1 MNLANFSS
9 LGRRF
14 EVGLV
19 LRIGVLL
26 LACACFAWAV
36 NRPGLYATTLL
47 AGVATGSAL
56 AELWLF
62 LRRTNMAVARF
73 VAALTHGDFTEG
85 FAGEGQGSGFDALGA
100 SLEAAIARLR
110 HERSDTQDENRFLAA
125 LVDDVPSPLLTI
137 DEEGRVK
144 LLNKAARRLLQGG
157 GTSGSPAS
165 CMVSGLAAHGAEF
178 AADVAAMRPGE
189 RRRTLMLIGGAPTAA
204 LLSMAE
210 VRQARRPTLRVV
222 AVQPIQQE
230 LDRAELASQTDLVR
244 VLTHEIMNSMT
255 PVTSLSAT
263 AAKLI
268 ADADKGDNP
277 AIIDARHAI
286 ETVARRSE
294 GVMHF
299 VRTYRQL
306 IRPPE
311 LRRSRVDLAPMFVE
325 LARLFASDRPAMP
338 LAVTVDPQGL
348 QVDADPD
355 LLAQLLIN
363 LLRNAA
369 EAGDGETAPAITLSA
384 SALKGGRVAIDVT
397 DNGPGIAEELR
408 QDIFLPFFSTKQE
421 GTGVG
426 LSLAR
431 QIALAHG
438 GALTCETAS
447 PRGTRFRL
455 LL

>member
-1 MNLANFSS
+1 MSNLAAFTA

-19 LRIGVLL
+19 LRIAVLL
-26 LACACFAWAV
+26 LAGAALAWAIT
-36 NRPGLYATTLL
+36 RPGLYATTLL
-47 AGVATGSAL
+47 AGLATGAAL
-56 AELWLF
+56 AEMWLF
-62 LRRTNMAVARF
+62 LRRTNLAVARF
-73 VAALTHGDFTEG
+73 VLALTHGDFT
-85 FAGEGQGSGFDALGA
+85 QGFDGGGAGGGFDKLGA

-110 HERSDTQDENRFLAA
+110 DERTATQDENRFLAA
-125 LVDDVPSPLLTI
+125 LVDDVPSPLLSL
-137 DEEGRVK
+137 DDEGRVM
-144 LLNKAARRLLQGG
+144 LLNKAARRLLVG
-157 GTSGSPAS
+157 SGAR
-165 CMVSGLAAHGAEF
+165 VADLGVHGVGF
-178 AADVAAMRPGE
+178 AADMAALKPGE
-189 RRRTLMLIGGAPTAA
+189 RRSTQLLVAGAPTAA

-210 VRQARRPTLRVV
+210 VRMPRRPTLRIV

-230 LDRAELASQTDLVR
+230 LDRAELAAQTDLVR

-263 AAKLI
+263 AAALMAE
-268 ADADKGDNP
+268 ADTGGNA
-277 AIIDARHAI
+277 AITDARRAI

-306 IRPPE
+306 TRPPE
-311 LRRSRVDLAPMFVE
+311 LRRRRVELAPLFAE
-325 LARLFASDRPAMP
+325 LARLFGSDWPDLP
-338 LAVTVDPQGL
+338 LAVRVEPVSL
-348 QVDADPD
+348 AVEADPD

-369 EAGDGETAPAITLSA
+369 EAVEGRGTVALAA
-384 SALKGGRVAIDVT
+384 AALKGGRVAIDVT
-397 DNGPGIAEELR
+397 DDGPGIAEELR
-408 QDIFLPFFSTKQE
+408 QDIFLPFFSTKKE

-431 QIALAHG
+431 QIALAHD
-438 GALTCETAS
+438 GALTCEAA
-447 PRGTRFRL
+447 PGGGTRFRL

>member
-1 MNLANFSS
+1 MTNPANFST

-26 LACACFAWAV
+26 LACACLAWAV

-47 AGVATGSAL
+47 AGVATGVAL

-73 VAALTHGDFTEG
+73 VVALTHGDFTQG
-85 FAGEGQGSGFDALGA
+85 FAGEGQGGGFDALGA

-137 DEEGRVK
+137 DEEGRVM

-157 GTSGSPAS
+157 GAGGL
-165 CMVSGLAAHGAEF
+165 VSGLAAHGAEF
-178 AADVAAMRPGE
+178 AADVAGMRPGE
-189 RRRTLMLIGGAPTAA
+189 RRSTRMLIGGAPTAA

-210 VRQARRPTLRVV
+210 VRLARRPTLRVV

-277 AIIDARHAI
+277 AITDARHAI

-306 IRPPE
+306 TRPPE
-311 LRRSRVDLAPMFVE
+311 LRRSRVDLTPMFAE
-325 LARLFASDRPAMP
+325 LARLFASDWPAVP

-348 QVDADPD
+348 HVDADPD

-369 EAGDGETAPAITLSA
+369 EAAQGEPAPMITLSA
-384 SALKGGRVAIDVT
+384 SAPKGGRVAIDVT
-397 DNGPGIAEELR
+397 DNGPGIDEALR

-438 GALTCETAS
+438 GALTCEAAA

>member
-1 MNLANFSS
+1 MSAARDLAG

-14 EVGLV
+14 EVGLA
-19 LRIGVLL
+19 LRIAVLL
-26 LACACFAWAV
+26 AAGAALAWAI
-36 NRPGLYATTLL
+36 NQPGLYATTLL
-47 AGVATGSAL
+47 AGLVTGAAL

-62 LRRTNMAVARF
+62 LRRTNLAVARF
-73 VAALTHGDFTEG
+73 VVALTHGDFTQG
-85 FAGEGQGSGFDALGA
+85 FSGEGVGGGFDALGA
-100 SLEAAIARLR
+100 SLDAAIARLR

-125 LVDDVPSPLLTI
+125 LIDDVPSPLLSI
-137 DEEGRVK
+137 DDDGHIS
-144 LLNKAARRLLQGG
+144 LLNKAARRLLGARPDT
-157 GTSGSPAS
+157 TS
-165 CMVSGLAAHGAEF
+165 HGDSF
-178 AADVAAMRPGE
+178 AADIAALRPGE
-189 RRRTLMLIGGAPTAA
+189 RCSTRLVIGGVPTAA

-210 VRQARRPTLRVV
+210 VRLARRPSLRIVS
-222 AVQPIQQE
+222 VQPIQSE
-230 LDRAELASQTDLVR
+230 LDQAELAAQTDLVR

-268 ADADKGDNP
+268 AEADTGGNP
-277 AIIDARHAI
+277 AITDARHAI

-306 IRPPE
+306 TRPPE
-311 LRRSRVDLAPMFVE
+311 LRRARIE
-325 LARLFASDRPAMP
+325 LAALFAELGRLFRSDWPAIP
-338 LAVTVDPQGL
+338 LAVSIDPAGL
-348 QVDADPD
+348 AVDADPD
-355 LLAQLLIN
+355 LVAQLLIN

-369 EAGDGETAPAITLSA
+369 EAATSTAETPQVSLGATS
-384 SALKGGRVAIDVT
+384 LKGGRTAIDVI
-397 DNGPGIAEELR
+397 DNGPGIPEALR
-408 QDIFLPFFSTKQE
+408 QDVFLPFFSTKAE

-438 GALTCETAS
+438 GALTCEPVA
-447 PRGTRFRL
+447 PHGTRFRL

>member
-1 MNLANFSS
+1 MAARDLAG

-14 EVGLV
+14 EIGLA
-19 LRIGVLL
+19 LRIAVLL
-26 LACACFAWAV
+26 AAGAALAWAI
-36 NRPGLYATTLL
+36 NQPGLYATTLL
-47 AGVATGSAL
+47 AGLVTGAAL

-62 LRRTNMAVARF
+62 LRRTNLAVARF
-73 VAALTHGDFTEG
+73 VVALTHGDFTQG
-85 FAGEGQGSGFDALGA
+85 FSGEGVGGGFDALGA
-100 SLEAAIARLR
+100 SLDAAIARLR

-125 LVDDVPSPLLTI
+125 LVDDVPSPLLSI
-137 DEEGRVK
+137 DDEGHIS
-144 LLNKAARRLLQGG
+144 LLNKAARRLLGARPDA
-157 GTSGSPAS
+157 TSHGDSFPAD
-165 CMVSGLAAHGAEF
+165 LAAL
-178 AADVAAMRPGE
+178 RPGE
-189 RRRTLMLIGGAPTAA
+189 RGSTRLIIGGVPTAA

-210 VRQARRPTLRVV
+210 VRLARRPSLRIVS
-222 AVQPIQQE
+222 VQPIQTE
-230 LDRAELASQTDLVR
+230 LDQAELAAQTDLVR

-268 ADADKGDNP
+268 AEADKGDNP
-277 AIIDARHAI
+277 AITDARHAI

-306 IRPPE
+306 TRPPE
-311 LRRSRVDLAPMFVE
+311 LRRARIE
-325 LARLFASDRPAMP
+325 LAALFAELDRLFRSDWPAIP
-338 LAVTVDPQGL
+338 LAVHIDPAGLAVDG
-348 QVDADPD
+348 DPD
-355 LLAQLLIN
+355 LVAQLLIN

-369 EAGDGETAPAITLSA
+369 EAAMGNAAEAATSTAETPQVSLTGTS
-384 SALKGGRVAIDVT
+384 LKGGRTAIDVI
-397 DNGPGIAEELR
+397 DNGPGIPEALR
-408 QDIFLPFFSTKQE
+408 HDVFLPFFSTKAE

-438 GALTCETAS
+438 GALTCEPVA

>member
-1 MNLANFSS
+1 MTAARDLAG

-14 EVGLV
+14 EVGLA
-19 LRIGVLL
+19 LRIAVLL
-26 LACACFAWAV
+26 AAGAALAWAI

-47 AGVATGSAL
+47 AGLVTGAAL

-62 LRRTNMAVARF
+62 LRRTNLAVARF
-73 VAALTHGDFTEG
+73 VVALTHGDFTQG
-85 FAGEGQGSGFDALGA
+85 FSGEGVGGGFDALGA
-100 SLEAAIARLR
+100 SLDAAIARLR

-125 LVDDVPSPLLTI
+125 LVDDVPSPLLSI
-137 DEEGRVK
+137 DDEGHIS
-144 LLNKAARRLLQGG
+144 LLNKAARRLLGQR
-157 GTSGSPAS
+157 PDAS
-165 CMVSGLAAHGAEF
+165 SHGDSF
-178 AADVAAMRPGE
+178 AADIAALRPGE
-189 RRRTLMLIGGAPTAA
+189 RGSTRLVIGGVPTAA

-210 VRQARRPTLRVV
+210 VRLARRPSLRIVS
-222 AVQPIQQE
+222 VQPIQTE
-230 LDRAELASQTDLVR
+230 LDQAELAAQTDLVR

-268 ADADKGDNP
+268 AEADTGDNP
-277 AIIDARHAI
+277 AITDARHAI

-306 IRPPE
+306 TRPPE
-311 LRRSRVDLAPMFVE
+311 LRRARIE
-325 LARLFASDRPAMP
+325 LAALFAELDRLFRSDWPALP
-338 LAVTVDPQGL
+338 LVVSIDPAGL
-348 QVDADPD
+348 AIDADPD
-355 LLAQLLIN
+355 LVAQLLIN

-369 EAGDGETAPAITLSA
+369 EAATSTAETPQVSFTATS
-384 SALKGGRVAIDVT
+384 LKGGRTAIDVI
-397 DNGPGIAEELR
+397 DNGPGIPEALR
-408 QDIFLPFFSTKQE
+408 QDVFLPFFSTKAE

-438 GALTCETAS
+438 GALTCEPVA
-447 PRGTRFRL
+447 PHGTRFRL